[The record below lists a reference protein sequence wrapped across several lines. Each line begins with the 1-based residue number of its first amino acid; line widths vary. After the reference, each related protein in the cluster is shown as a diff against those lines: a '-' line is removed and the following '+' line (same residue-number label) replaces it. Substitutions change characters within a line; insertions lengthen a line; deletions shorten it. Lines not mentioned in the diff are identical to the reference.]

1 METYRFFIDRKV
13 TVWVR
18 EYHEVES
25 DSEENAKKEMIGAF
39 HDNMCVDTFDEQ
51 EYMFDTEEYLEP
63 GDNSGN
69 STAELYYD
77 ENSELLTTN
86 LDLADSK

>member
-1 METYRFFIDRKV
+1 MQQFDYYLDRKI

-18 EYHEVES
+18 ELHTIDAES
-25 DSEENAKKEMIGAF
+25 KEEADKEMVNRF

-63 GDNSGN
+63 GDNGGAA
-69 STAELYYD
+69 TAELYD
-77 ENSELLTTN
+77 EDSNILTTN
-86 LDLADSK
+86 TDLVDSK